1 MRAGENLLVI
11 MGIRSFFLRLE
22 KKENECKEDSLKEEK
37 RSNMK
42 VTKEM
47 YETKDEGIIIVK
59 SNKQQ
64 GKKLREEHNFETY
77 CTL

>member
-1 MRAGENLLVI
+1 
-11 MGIRSFFLRLE
+11 
-22 KKENECKEDSLKEEK
+22 
-37 RSNMK
+37 MK

-47 YETKDEGIIIVK
+47 YENKDEGIIIVK